1 MAVRPRQGG
10 PARGSR
16 AQSGVMKKKA
26 TKTGGKATA
35 GTKPVAFEYFDPGAR
50 TVTVAGDFNQWSP
63 SARPL
68 RRDAGGRWSVSVK
81 LPPGSYH
88 YRFVVDGDRWVEDPL
103 NSARAV
109 NDYGTFN
116 SVRLVSE

>member
-1 MAVRPRQGG
+1 MA
-10 PARGSR
+10 
-16 AQSGVMKKKA
+16 KKA
-26 TKTGGKATA
+26 GKKTASPTEPRGAA

-50 TVTVAGDFNQWSP
+50 TVAVAGDFNQWSP

-81 LPPGSYH
+81 LPPGTYH

-103 NSARAV
+103 NNERAA

-116 SVRLVSE
+116 SVRQVTG

>member
-10 PARGSR
+10 AACGPGAEG
-16 AQSGVMKKKA
+16 GVLKKKA
-26 TKTGGKATA
+26 ARKSPTAAA

-50 TVTVAGDFNQWSP
+50 TVAVAGDFNQWNP

-81 LPPGSYH
+81 LAPGTYH

-103 NSARAV
+103 NSERAA

-116 SVRLVSE
+116 SVRLVTG